1 MGTFNTKLWLLLPGA
16 QGKGFSAGCKLL
28 GGQAQE
34 APGCSGKFS
43 QGLGERGERTSSSL
57 LPPCP
62 APAPARTS
70 PCTSTRVTHAGARAP
85 SRQDDAQHI
94 AALSLVSFRKYKGI
108 NWLLLEAAW
117 SRCKKHLQ
125 LLLGAVT
132 GFCLCVEP
140 VGEPAQPWGFA
151 GESRCHLEQ
160 EEQLSFNGMCQGATS
175 GVLMQKPSCSLPFQS
190 TIHIQGKICHW
201 APSMHSMSCNYI
213 EDVNCHIADPA
224 LE

>member
-43 QGLGERGERTSSSL
+43 QGLGERGGRTSSSL

-117 SRCKKHLQ
+117 SRCKKTAPASPWGHHWFLSVCRASRRASATVGLCWGIQ
-125 LLLGAVT
+125 VSLGAGGAALLQWDVS
-132 GFCLCVEP
+132 GSNLWGADAEAFL
-140 VGEPAQPWGFA
+140 QPPLPIHNPHPGQNLSLGTLYAFYVM
-151 GESRCHLEQ
+151 
-160 EEQLSFNGMCQGATS
+160 QLHRGC
-175 GVLMQKPSCSLPFQS
+175 
-190 TIHIQGKICHW
+190 
-201 APSMHSMSCNYI
+201 
-213 EDVNCHIADPA
+213 
-224 LE
+224 